1 MKIFLEHS
9 IEKWVQK
16 LKKLV
21 YNTQYNNFIS
31 RGRRNNLL
39 QFSNLRP
46 SEYARDVHENKVT
59 LINNCPV
66 V

>member
-1 MKIFLEHS
+1 MGSE
-9 IEKWVQK
+9 IE
-16 LKKLV
+16 KLV
-21 YNTQYNNFIS
+21 YNIQYNNFIS

-46 SEYARDVHENKVT
+46 SEYAWHVNENKAT

>member
-1 MKIFLEHS
+1 MVSE
-9 IEKWVQK
+9 IE
-16 LKKLV
+16 KLV

-31 RGRRNNLL
+31 RGKCNNLL

-46 SEYARDVHENKVT
+46 SEYAWDVHENKVT

>member
-1 MKIFLEHS
+1 MGSE
-9 IEKWVQK
+9 IE
-16 LKKLV
+16 KLV

-31 RGRRNNLL
+31 RGRRNNLK

-46 SEYARDVHENKVT
+46 SEYAWDVHENKVT